1 MKKNYM
7 AALALSFTM
16 MTGAMAQNTRNCG
29 TMHHL
34 HEMEQNDPTLQARM
48 QNIERETEQWI
59 QTNNNNAN
67 KAAAVIT
74 IPVVVHVV
82 YNTASQNISDAQIN
96 SQIAILNQDFRKLNA
111 DISLVPSV
119 FTALTADCELEFCLA
134 KRDPSGNATNGI
146 VRKSTTV
153 TSFSSNDNI
162 KRSANGGSDAWNTS
176 QYLNIWVGPLGGG
189 LLGYAQFPGG
199 TASTDGV
206 VILHSAF
213 GNTGTAAAPF
223 NKGRTATHEIGHW
236 LNLRHIWGD
245 ATCGN
250 DQVTDTPTQ
259 QTSNFGC
266 PSFPHVTCSNGP
278 NGDMFMNYMDY
289 TDDAC
294 MYMFT
299 AGQKARMLAAV
310 NTNRPGL
317 LTSQGCV
324 PPSGGSSCGTPTSLT
339 TSSIFQTSA
348 TVTWAAVSGALS
360 YNIQYRV
367 NGTTAWTTTTSTT
380 NSKSISG
387 LVASTI
393 YQYQVQAVCSAA
405 TSTYSSVATFTT
417 VSPSCTD
424 AYESNNSRN
433 AAKIISV
440 NTNISAKIGSGTD
453 KDWFKFTTVA
463 GATNIKAVL
472 DLLPADYDLK
482 LYNSNG
488 TQLAVSQLGG
498 TSTENI
504 IRNTAT
510 AASYFVQVYPYS
522 STGFNSSVCYR
533 LRVNASASTFRDGVG
548 TEYTEGNINPAKME
562 AIDGISLYPNPTS
575 DVINLSFFQEY
586 DGSIYTEVVDI
597 MGKVVYSA
605 NYGAVE
611 GFNKTEISTSNMSNG
626 IYFLRIVQDEMSIVR
641 KFVVKH

>member
-1 MKKNYM
+1 VNGSPGM
-7 AALALSFTM
+7 
-16 MTGAMAQNTRNCG
+16 
-29 TMHHL
+29 
-34 HEMEQNDPTLQARM
+34 
-48 QNIERETEQWI
+48 
-59 QTNNNNAN
+59 
-67 KAAAVIT
+67 VIG
-74 IPVVVHVV
+74 
-82 YNTASQNISDAQIN
+82 
-96 SQIAILNQDFRKLNA
+96 F
-111 DISLVPSV
+111 
-119 FTALTADCELEFCLA
+119 
-134 KRDPSGNATNGI
+134 
-146 VRKSTTV
+146 
-153 TSFSSNDNI
+153 
-162 KRSANGGSDAWNTS
+162 
-176 QYLNIWVGPLGGG
+176 
-189 LLGYAQFPGG
+189 AQFPGG
-199 TASTDGV
+199 ADSTDGV
-206 VILHSAF
+206 VIKYDYM
-213 GNTGTAAAPF
+213 GTIGAAA
-223 NKGRTATHEIGHW
+223 NSQNAGRTATHEVGHW

-266 PSFPHVTCSNGP
+266 PSFPKVTCSNGP

-299 AGQKARMLAAV
+299 NGQKARMIAAV
-310 NTNRPGL
+310 NTSRPGL

-324 PPSGGSSCGTPTSLT
+324 PPSGGSSCGTPTSLA
-339 TSSIFQTSA
+339 TSSILQTSA

-367 NGTTAWTTTTSTT
+367 SGTTAWTTTTSTT
-380 NSKSISG
+380 TSNNITG

-405 TSTYSSVATFTT
+405 TSTYSSIATFTT
-417 VSPSCTD
+417 VSPACSD
-424 AYESNNSRN
+424 AYESNNTRN
-433 AAKIISV
+433 TAKTIAV
-440 NTNISAKIGSGTD
+440 NTDISANIGSGTD
-453 KDWFKFTTVA
+453 KDWFRFSTVA

-472 DLLPADYDLK
+472 DLLPADYDLR
-482 LYNSNG
+482 LYNSAG
-488 TQLAVSQLGG
+488 SQLAISQLGG
-498 TSTENI
+498 TSTETI

-510 AASYFVQVYPYS
+510 AATYFVQVYPYS
-522 STGFNSSVCYR
+522 STGFNANVCYR
-533 LRVNASASTFRDGVG
+533 LRINAAGSTFRDGVG

-586 DGSIYTEVVDI
+586 DGTIFTEVVDI
-597 MGKVVYSA
+597 MGKVVYSG
-605 NYGAVE
+605 NFGAVE